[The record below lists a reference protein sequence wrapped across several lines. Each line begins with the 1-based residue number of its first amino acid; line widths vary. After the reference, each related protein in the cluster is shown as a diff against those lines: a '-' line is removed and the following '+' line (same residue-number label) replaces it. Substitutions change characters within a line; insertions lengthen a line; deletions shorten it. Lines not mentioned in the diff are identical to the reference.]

1 VPRVRI
7 LLACALLAL
16 FVAYPAT
23 QADATPSLDLI
34 AKINDLRRSHGERP
48 LQISP
53 SLMHSAKRYAR
64 VMMSRQYFGHASRI
78 QASARYRRL
87 GEIIEIHR
95 GRQAGIGTAMRD
107 WINSPEHMGV
117 ILDPSFTYVGG
128 GYTAGR
134 FQGTND
140 TIWVVHF
147 GRP

>member
-7 LLACALLAL
+7 LLACALLVL
-16 FVAYPAT
+16 FVGYPIA
-23 QADATPSLDLI
+23 QAQASPTLDLI

-53 SLMHSAKRYAR
+53 SLMHSAHRYSG

-78 QASARYRRL
+78 EASAKYRRL

-95 GRQAGIGTAMRD
+95 GRRAGISTAMND
-107 WINSPEHMGV
+107 WLNSPEHLGV
-117 ILDPSFTYVGG
+117 MLDPSFTYVGG
-128 GYTAGR
+128 GYTSGR
-134 FQGTND
+134 FRGTND

-147 GRP
+147 GRL